1 MIIKL
6 GICCS
11 LFLGALFSGVMKH
24 SSDRFS
30 TQENFSNVAP
40 IPERIWERDLD
51 STVIST
57 PIHTRDGNVIINT
70 YLGSIYCLDALT
82 GEEKSDPLIMNF
94 TLLPLTVVSS
104 GWLAMLVLLEPDVN

>member
-11 LFLGALFSGVMKH
+11 LLLGALFSGVIKH
-24 SSDRFS
+24 SSDYFS
-30 TQENFSNVAP
+30 TQEDFSNVAP

-82 GEEKSDPLIMNF
+82 GEEKWKINSLSRRAESRLRSLAWVALFFWRGIM
-94 TLLPLTVVSS
+94 VH
-104 GWLAMLVLLEPDVN
+104 